1 MPWPAKSR
9 TTESP
14 APSTYCWPAARTP
27 PGRLPGRARS
37 IARYSASRVTTT
49 SRCRRGSTWPTGTVT
64 ATSPWNP
71 STTAP
76 RSSDTSAPSGSGIPS
91 GMPCTTSS
99 FTEMQ
104 MLAGNP
110 RYPKNDGVPP
120 RARRYRSAIAF
131 NCVPVTPGRT
141 ARTTSRRASAAS
153 TPARRICSISTGV
166 FKMTIAVRVAIAFRT
181 GLCIGL
187 PRARPRLDDL
197 DQLAVHALNVAVAH
211 RLKQP
216 AATVEVDQRLRFSMI
231 DFQTPPHRFVPV
243 VFPLKQLAAVDVT
256 PTRDPGRAQL
266 RVIDVRGRPAHPPA
280 CQAADNHIIGDV
292 KVQYQIDMASSRP
305 QHPVQSASLSQG
317 ARKSVQH
324 KAALCIRLVE
334 PLVDDTDHHVVW
346 DQLAPI
352 HVQCG
357 FLPKLGLRRHRRAQY
372 IAGTDLWDAF
382 ALLEQLRLGPLARA
396 WRPEK
401 DKVHLPHESFIV
413 AHQDVRFDLL
423 HGLQGHAHHDQQR
436 RAGQREVE
444 DAAAA
449 GHVGRHNRD
458 ARQHERANHRQP
470 VYNTGQVL
478 SGRPPGPDAGDEPP
492 VLLNIL

>member
-1 MPWPAKSR
+1 MRPSGMAVRTIGPSAVTATVCSQCAEGWPSFVRTVHPSPSITTSKVPRFTIGSIARVMPSRNTVPVPGSPKFGICGSSCSDRPMPWPAKSR

-14 APSTYCWPAARTP
+14 APSTYCWTAAPTSP
-27 PGRLPGRARS
+27 SRLPGRARS

-110 RYPKNDGVPP
+110 RYPKNDGLPP
-120 RARRYRSAIAF
+120 RARMYRSAIAF
-131 NCVPVTPGRT
+131 NWVPVTPGRT

-153 TPARRICSISTGV
+153 TPARRICSISAGV
-166 FKMTIAVRVAIAFRT
+166 FKMTIAVRVVIAFRA
-181 GLCIGL
+181 GLCILL
-187 PRARPRLDDL
+187 PRTRPRLDDL

-216 AATVEVDQRLRFSMI
+216 AATVEVHQRLGFSMI
-231 DFQTPPHRFVPV
+231 HLEAPPHRLFPV

-256 PTRDPGRAQL
+256 PTREPGRA
-266 RVIDVRGRPAHPPA
+266 RRHVIDVRGRPAHPPA

-305 QHPVQSASLSQG
+305 QHPVQCASLSQG

-334 PLVDDTDHHVVW
+334 PLVDDTVHHVVW
-346 DQLAPI
+346 
-352 HVQCG
+352 
-357 FLPKLGLRRHRRAQY
+357 
-372 IAGTDLWDAF
+372 
-382 ALLEQLRLGPLARA
+382 
-396 WRPEK
+396 
-401 DKVHLPHESFIV
+401 VHL
-413 AHQDVRFDLL
+413 A
-423 HGLQGHAHHDQQR
+423 
-436 RAGQREVE
+436 
-444 DAAAA
+444 
-449 GHVGRHNRD
+449 
-458 ARQHERANHRQP
+458 
-470 VYNTGQVL
+470 T
-478 SGRPPGPDAGDEPP
+478 
-492 VLLNIL
+492 